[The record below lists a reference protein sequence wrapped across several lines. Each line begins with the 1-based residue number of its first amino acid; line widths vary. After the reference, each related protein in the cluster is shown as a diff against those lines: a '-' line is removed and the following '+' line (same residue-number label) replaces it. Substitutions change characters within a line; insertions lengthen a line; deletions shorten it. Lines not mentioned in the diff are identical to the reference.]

1 MSQPR
6 PLAPH
11 EFALLD
17 FLIEVCEPLYGKR
30 TLQWRAQ
37 IKTCRVR
44 EIGDPYYLAVVHDE
58 ATEKSGCDAI
68 TLGRDLIAV
77 DQGVPVLIYATLMK
91 TPTDYLIDV
100 FDIDRM
106 DGRPLTAYPKP
117 GDSLMIMEAG
127 KRVGGADW
135 SRFYQDTVLAPPR
148 KLL

>member
-1 MSQPR
+1 
-6 PLAPH
+6 
-11 EFALLD
+11 
-17 FLIEVCEPLYGKR
+17 
-30 TLQWRAQ
+30 
-37 IKTCRVR
+37 
-44 EIGDPYYLAVVHDE
+44 
-58 ATEKSGCDAI
+58 
-68 TLGRDLIAV
+68 
-77 DQGVPVLIYATLMK
+77 MK

>member
-1 MSQPR
+1 MALSR

-11 EFALLD
+11 ERALLD
-17 FLIEVCEPLYGKR
+17 FLIETCEPLDGKR
-30 TLQWRAQ
+30 TSQWQTQ

-58 ATEKSGCDAI
+58 ETEKSGCDAI
-68 TLGRDLIAV
+68 TLGRDLIAL
-77 DQGVPVLIYATLMK
+77 DQGIPVLIYAILMK
-91 TPTDYLIDV
+91 TPTDYLIDI

-117 GDSLMIMEAG
+117 GNTLMIMEEG

-135 SRFYQDTVLAPPR
+135 RHAYPEYDRPPPR
-148 KLL
+148 KLI